1 MIDRDILP
9 VLKRAA
15 LSAPAVTLTG
25 PRQSGKT
32 TLCRAAFPE
41 HPYVNLERPDTREF
55 ASDDPR
61 AFLAQ
66 YPAGAIVDE
75 VQRFP
80 ELASYLQVEIDDDP
94 SPGRWILTG
103 SHNLSLLQS
112 TSQSL
117 AGRTEV
123 HYLLP
128 LGYGEVVRFQ
138 GHPTTLDETL
148 FTGGYPRI
156 LDRELNPSD
165 WLRSYV
171 ATYIERDVRTLS
183 AVGDLSTFQRFVELC
198 AGRTGQLL
206 NFSSLADDCGVSQPT
221 ARRWVSI
228 LEASFIAFRM
238 FPFHSNLRKRLIR
251 MPKLHFYDSGLVC
264 WLLGIRDPG
273 QLRTHPLRGQ
283 IFESWVASELVK
295 RQMNQGETSTLS
307 FYRDRD
313 NAEVDFIIER
323 PSGLILIEAKSSQ
336 TPSGSLLSGIRRVR
350 RHLEGSR
357 PVQGMVVYGG
367 TEVQSRS
374 EGTLVPWNRLHE
386 TSLW

>member
-9 VLKRAA
+9 ILKRAA

-41 HPYVNLERPDTREF
+41 RPYVNLERPDTREF
-55 ASDDPR
+55 AKDDPR

-66 YPAGAIVDE
+66 YPAGAIIDE
-75 VQRFP
+75 VQRLP
-80 ELASYLQVEIDDDP
+80 ELASYLQVEIDADP

-128 LGYGEVVRFQ
+128 LGYGEVARFQ
-138 GHPTTLDETL
+138 SHPTTLDETL

-221 ARRWVSI
+221 ARRWLGI
-228 LEASFIAFRM
+228 LEASFIAFRVS
-238 FPFHSNLRKRLIR
+238 PFHSNLRKRLVR

-264 WLLGIRDPG
+264 WLLGIRAPE

-283 IFESWVASELVK
+283 IFESWVASEIIK
-295 RQMNQGETSTLS
+295 RQMNQGETGSLS
-307 FYRDRD
+307 FYRDRGGG
-313 NAEVDFIIER
+313 EVDFIIER
-323 PSGLILIEAKSSQ
+323 PSGLTLIEAKSSQ
-336 TPSGSLLSGIRRVR
+336 TPSGSLLRGIRRVR
-350 RHLEGSR
+350 KHLEGTR
-357 PVQGMVVYGG
+357 PIEGIVVYGG
-367 TEVQSRS
+367 AEVQARS
-374 EGTLVPWNRLHE
+374 EATLVPWDRLHE
-386 TSLW
+386 TRV